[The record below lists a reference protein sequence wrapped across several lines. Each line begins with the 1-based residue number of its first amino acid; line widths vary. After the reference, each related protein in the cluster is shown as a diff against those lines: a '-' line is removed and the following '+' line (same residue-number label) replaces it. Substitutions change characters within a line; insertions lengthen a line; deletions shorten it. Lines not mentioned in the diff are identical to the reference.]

1 MRILSYAW
9 YIYDPN
15 LKPFNKNYT
24 GGGLVVRNLCNYIGE
39 HHESYLFLGQVIE
52 PELVVDNINIV
63 KTDYDITQK
72 NVKGDNKEYIAY
84 MTDIFEKAVKN
95 IQPDIINF
103 HDYGD
108 LAQSLVR
115 HVCSKLQIPYVITC
129 HLYEAKSVEY
139 GGYEDAQEVSK
150 KLLKLPNIKIITVSN
165 GMKRKILEDYGDYDE
180 KRLIPILNGTDFK
193 ADRRSDTLKKELGI
207 GNKKVLLCV
216 GSIGNRKNQIQLL
229 RVFKQDAIL
238 REKVCVIFCGKQAV
252 RSTYN
257 IKDEIEKADLMDCM
271 LYAGA
276 LQNEEMKDFYSISD
290 ALIMPS
296 YAEGLSISALEAIAY
311 GLPLIMYADSECAD
325 DLNDPRVTCFADS
338 HSDAS
343 MGKAIHEWYGKTWDS
358 EYIKSYSKR
367 FTMDE
372 MAGNYLK
379 FYEKILLEA

>member
-1 MRILSYAW
+1 M
-9 YIYDPN
+9 
-15 LKPFNKNYT
+15 
-24 GGGLVVRNLCNYIGE
+24 
-39 HHESYLFLGQVIE
+39 
-52 PELVVDNINIV
+52 
-63 KTDYDITQK
+63 
-72 NVKGDNKEYIAY
+72 
-84 MTDIFEKAVKN
+84 
-95 IQPDIINF
+95 
-103 HDYGD
+103 
-108 LAQSLVR
+108 
-115 HVCSKLQIPYVITC
+115 QIPYVITC

-139 GGYEDAQEVSK
+139 GGYKDAQEVSK
-150 KLLKLPNIKIITVSN
+150 KLLELSDIKIITVSN
-165 GMKRKILEDYGDYDE
+165 GMKRKILEDYRDYDE
-180 KRLIPILNGTDFK
+180 KRLVPILNGTDFK

-257 IKDEIEKADLMDCM
+257 IINEIEKADLMSCM

-276 LQNEEMKDFYSISD
+276 LQNEEMKDFYSIAD

-296 YAEGLSISALEAIAY
+296 YAEGFSIAALEAIAY
-311 GLPLIMYADSECAD
+311 GLPVIMYADSECAD

-343 MGKAIHEWYGKTWDS
+343 MGKAIHEWYEKTWDS
-358 EYIKSYSKR
+358 EYIKRYSKR

-372 MAGNYLK
+372 MAENYLK
-379 FYEKILLEA
+379 FYEKILLEV